1 MESSSFDDPIFC
13 DFPGLLSPLGVK
25 PHSVQVM
32 LGMPNSSP
40 DQCHQRLPEVHSLLP
55 GSSKIDHHKT
65 LEYSSPKIDYKIG
78 SYSPTAKY
86 DYGKCDQYSVAKLD
100 YGKHH
105 MDYMGG
111 GVVVG
116 GKHHHHEYSTPPPH
130 GQHMQ
135 SKMDYDQNSMLMY
148 QTSAQPQ
155 GVQHLSD
162 TSSGSVMTADGP
174 VGGGDT
180 DKKKDGEQNDCS
192 SVPSTTTP
200 GSTDASSG
208 SSKKN
213 DKKKMDPNGAKKKK
227 TR

>member
-13 DFPGLLSPLGVK
+13 DFLSPVVGVK

-40 DQCHQRLPEVHSLLP
+40 SDLCQQRLPEVHSLLP
-55 GSSKIDHHKT
+55 NSSKIDHIKT

-86 DYGKCDQYSVAKLD
+86 DYGKCDQYSGGAKLD
-100 YGKHH
+100 YGKH

-111 GVVVG
+111 VVVS
-116 GKHHHHEYSTPPPH
+116 GKHHHEYSTPPPH

-135 SKMDYDQNSMLMY
+135 PKMDYDQNSMMMY
-148 QTSAQPQ
+148 QTTQPQ
-155 GVQHLSD
+155 LQAVQQLSD
-162 TSSGSVMTADGP
+162 TSSGSVMNGDGP
-174 VGGGDT
+174 CSDME
-180 DKKKDGEQNDCS
+180 KKKEGEQILCS
-192 SVPSTTTP
+192 GAASTTTP
-200 GSTDASSG
+200 GSSDASAA

-213 DKKKMDPNGAKKKK
+213 DKKKIDPNGAKKKK